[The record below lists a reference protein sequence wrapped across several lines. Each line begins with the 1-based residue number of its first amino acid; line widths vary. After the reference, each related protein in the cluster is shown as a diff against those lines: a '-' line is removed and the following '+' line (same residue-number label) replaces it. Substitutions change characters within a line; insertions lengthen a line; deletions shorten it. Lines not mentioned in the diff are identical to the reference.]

1 MEKQTRAKKN
11 NNIRFREDKRL
22 MVVGGLRSLA
32 LLGILATVIFCIWQ
46 FRDDLNVSNVRRI
59 ISYVKSAAVES
70 DSFASYQFEAGLDTI
85 TEPFQLGLAVV
96 SSDTYHFISG
106 LGSSDFTVQLK
117 YANPTLSAGSDQLL
131 IYDRGNSDFCVAN
144 SYAVR
149 SSQTLD
155 SPIIYGSMN
164 RAGDFCIVTNE
175 SGYKSAVT
183 VYDKKSRQLCKWQTP
198 DYYVMLAS
206 VNPDGDGFAAFCMDQ
221 AVGQLRSRVIGYA
234 VDETTPSYSIDLGS
248 RWVYSLKHD
257 KSGRLV
263 ILCDDGV
270 YVYDKDGQPVGQN
283 LFGSQLVMYAHQEGN
298 MPLLA
303 LRATTGAGEQTLVRV
318 VDADGNVVFEKQ
330 YPDSLRDMD
339 YNGGTAALL
348 FASRLVTVEV
358 EDAGQTEQVL
368 EGISARGVL
377 ADRDG
382 EAILIYS
389 DRAEKAQLPAQ
400 Q

>member
-1 MEKQTRAKKN
+1 MEKQTPAKKN
-11 NNIRFREDKRL
+11 NSIRFREDKRL

-46 FRDDLNVSNVRRI
+46 FRDDLNIENARRI
-59 ISYVKSAAVES
+59 ISYVKSAAVET
-70 DSFASYQFEAGLDTI
+70 DSFSSYRFEAGLDTVVQ
-85 TEPFQLGLAVV
+85 PFQLGLAVV

-117 YANPTLSAGSDQLL
+117 YANPTLSAGSNQLL
-131 IYDRGNSDFCVAN
+131 VYDRGNSQFCVAN
-144 SYAVR
+144 SYAVL
-149 SSQTLD
+149 SSETLD
-155 SPIIYGSMN
+155 CPIIYGGMN
-164 RAGDFCIVTNE
+164 QAGDFCIVTNE
-175 SGYKSAVT
+175 NGYKSAVT

-206 VNPDGDGFAAFCMDQ
+206 VNPDGDGFAAFCMDE

-234 VDETTPSYSIDLGS
+234 VDETESSYTIDLGS

-270 YVYDKDGQPVGQN
+270 YVYDQNGQPVGQN
-283 LFGSQLVMYAHQEGN
+283 LFGSQLAMYAHQEGS

-303 LRATTGAGEQTLVRV
+303 LRATTGAGEQTLVRA
-318 VDADGNVVFEKQ
+318 VDADGSIIFEQQ
-330 YPDSLRDMD
+330 YPDTLRDLD

-348 FASRLVTVEV
+348 FASRLVTVAV
-358 EDAGQTEQVL
+358 EDAAQPQQVL
-368 EGISARGVL
+368 EGVSARGVL

-382 EAILIYS
+382 AAILIYS
-389 DRAEKAQLPAQ
+389 DRAEKAQMPAQ